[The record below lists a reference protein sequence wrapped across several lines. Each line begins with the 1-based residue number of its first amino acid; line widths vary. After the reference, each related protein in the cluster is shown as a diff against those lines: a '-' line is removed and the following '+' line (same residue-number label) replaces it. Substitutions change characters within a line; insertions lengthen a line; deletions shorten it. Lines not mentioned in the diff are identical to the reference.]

1 MEFMKISPLLLA
13 SCFMLSACEE
23 ASDKSQGQARGQNKQ
38 NEVVQPPPPPPPAK
52 ITYKSLAYADQ
63 SLQGVFI
70 RHDLKGLIV
79 KANDLELGEKKE
91 FEKKEAFS
99 ARKADFTSSIN
110 QYESKPS
117 LTFFVPDEQ
126 SVTYD
131 ADAEKFR
138 VKLTFH
144 SNFDGLISYNTSK
157 KFPVA
162 VSVSSDSVNSDKMY
176 GLPVYERINYRV
188 GFKTNKEVYDD
199 ITLPLPVSIDK
210 AQSLKSL
217 ISVAVVGSVV
227 DPVVMNWGSMEVH
240 SDNVEKYTDKTLLLS
255 GVQFWIYD
263 KSTLAVKAKFDS
275 NLKPIK
281 QK

>member
-23 ASDKSQGQARGQNKQ
+23 ASDKIQVQARGQSKQ
-38 NEVVQPPPPPPPAK
+38 NEVVQPPPPPK
-52 ITYKSLAYADQ
+52 ITYKALAYADQ
-63 SLQGVFI
+63 SLHGVFI

-79 KANDLELGEKKE
+79 KASDLELGEKKE

-99 ARKADFTSSIN
+99 ARKAEFTSSVN

-131 ADAEKFR
+131 ADAEKFK

-162 VSVSSDSVNSDKMY
+162 VS
-176 GLPVYERINYRV
+176 I
-188 GFKTNKEVYDD
+188 
-199 ITLPLPVSIDK
+199 
-210 AQSLKSL
+210 
-217 ISVAVVGSVV
+217 
-227 DPVVMNWGSMEVH
+227 
-240 SDNVEKYTDKTLLLS
+240 
-255 GVQFWIYD
+255 
-263 KSTLAVKAKFDS
+263 
-275 NLKPIK
+275 
-281 QK
+281 

>member
-1 MEFMKISPLLLA
+1 M
-13 SCFMLSACEE
+13 
-23 ASDKSQGQARGQNKQ
+23 
-38 NEVVQPPPPPPPAK
+38 
-52 ITYKSLAYADQ
+52 
-63 SLQGVFI
+63 FI

-79 KANDLELGEKKE
+79 KASDLELGEKKE

-99 ARKADFTSSIN
+99 ARKAEFTSSVN

-131 ADAEKFR
+131 ADAEKFK

-162 VSVSSDSVNSDKMY
+162 VSVSSESVNSDKMY
-176 GLPVYERINYRV
+176 GLPVYERISYRV

-227 DPVVMNWGSMEVH
+227 DPVLMNWGSMEIH
-240 SDNVEKYTDKTLLLS
+240 SDNIEKYTDKTLLLS